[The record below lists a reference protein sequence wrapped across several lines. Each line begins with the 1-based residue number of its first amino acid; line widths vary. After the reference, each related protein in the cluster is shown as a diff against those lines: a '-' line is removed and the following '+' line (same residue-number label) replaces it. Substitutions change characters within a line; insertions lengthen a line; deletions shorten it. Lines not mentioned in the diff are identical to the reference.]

1 MKIRFVREYQGM
13 LEGMEELVA
22 ECDVAKKPTKKEIQA
37 IYDEISKQLDK
48 YDYEE
53 DIDNKTYSKI
63 CMSACKK
70 HIEVLKNPVVHT
82 FYLY

>member
-1 MKIRFVREYQGM
+1 MKVRFIREYQGM
-13 LEGMEELVA
+13 LDGMEELVA

-53 DIDNKTYSKI
+53 DIDNKTYRKV
-63 CMSACKK
+63 CESACKK
-70 HIEVLKNPVVHT
+70 HITVLKNPVAHT
-82 FYLY
+82 FYIY

>member
-1 MKIRFVREYQGM
+1 MKIRFIREYQGM

-22 ECDVAKKPTKKEIQA
+22 EVDVVKKPTKKETQA
-37 IYDEISKQLDK
+37 IYDEINKKLDK

-53 DIDNKTYSKI
+53 DITNKEYKKI
-63 CMSACKK
+63 CETACKK
-70 HIEVLKNPVVHT
+70 CITVVKNPVVQT

>member
-1 MKIRFVREYQGM
+1 MKIRFIREYQGM

-37 IYDEISKQLDK
+37 IYDEINNKLDK

-53 DIDNKTYSKI
+53 DIDNRTYKKI
-63 CMSACKK
+63 CESACKK

-82 FYLY
+82 FILY